1 MNIAYTLK
9 GLGCEPTPFVFVG
22 RDFAAS
28 DYAERLRAMGM
39 DASGITLADAPYS
52 SHCFIFT
59 DSQQNQFTGFFGGP
73 TVIADFAARLQRFC
87 ATKEFAYAILA
98 PDIPENMIAAA
109 KIMRERAIPFLA
121 DPGQNITD
129 FRAEDAVEL
138 AKLAQ
143 ALIVNEFEHE
153 TLRTLAGD
161 ERLAHLDPLIVTL
174 GKRGARWRSK
184 REGDGEAAAV
194 AAQVVDPTGCG
205 DAFRAGLMFARLHGA
220 RLHDAVRAGTVAA
233 SIALA
238 SAGTQAHR
246 CDDFVAR
253 YRTAWNQ
260 APEWLVGAGVCAR

>member
-28 DYAERLRAMGM
+28 DYAERLRTLGM

-52 SHCFIFT
+52 SHGFIFT

-73 TVIADFAARLQRFC
+73 TVIGDFAERLQRFC
-87 ATKEFAYAILA
+87 AGRDFAYAILA
-98 PDIPENMIAAA
+98 PDIPANMIAAA
-109 KIMRERAIPFLA
+109 KAMREHAIPFLA

-129 FRAEDAVEL
+129 FRAEDAAEL
-138 AKLAQ
+138 ASLAQ

-153 TLRTLAGD
+153 TLRRLAGD

-184 REGDGEAAAV
+184 REGDGEAPAV
-194 AAQVVDPTGCG
+194 AAEVVDPTGCG
-205 DAFRAGLMFARLHGA
+205 DAFRAGLTFARLRGA
-220 RLHDAVRAGTVAA
+220 GLRDAVRSGTVAA

-246 CDDFVAR
+246 CDDFAKR
-253 YRTAWNQ
+253 YRAAWNE
-260 APEWLVGAGVCAR
+260 APEWLVGAEDCGR